1 MAITITLKNGL
12 SPKSEQWL
20 AKNVGPRLHYL
31 HNSIGGEGWIMK
43 LENQQEIRTS
53 MDGDTYTS
61 HSRVWKLTLED
72 ERFAS
77 WFLLQFPQ

>member
-1 MAITITLKNGL
+1 MSITITLKSGL
-12 SPKSEQWL
+12 SPRAEQWL

-43 LENQQEIRTS
+43 LTNVS
-53 MDGDTYTS
+53 PDGLAYE
-61 HSRVWKLTLED
+61 RQWLLTLED

>member
-1 MAITITLKNGL
+1 MITLTLKNGL
-12 SPKSEQWL
+12 SPYAEQWL

-43 LENQQEIRTS
+43 LHNEQVITHDE
-53 MDGDTYTS
+53 GGPYTR
-61 HSRVWKLTLED
+61 HQRVWKLTLED
-72 ERFAS
+72 ERLAS